1 MAALGRSVRALAALA
16 APARR
21 RSRALLL
28 SGSLLAAGSW
38 SQPGNAQEES
48 FEQGIAVGEWT
59 FRPIVQVRV
68 RGEYRRQP
76 FTTGGD
82 SYASTAPLA
91 HERSGDAPPRAGR
104 QPEASDGW
112 MVGERSRLGLDVQW
126 RALRAVVVLE
136 DARVLGIVPGAP
148 AELDAGGSGWF
159 GPFEA
164 YLGVRTGDVIDAA
177 GEGAAARPWAQPE
190 PTPDRPRELGAR
202 APAERRVAHD
212 WDLELRV
219 GRQAV
224 SWGDGRLLGRSDW
237 SHRGASLDAARLF
250 LEVGDFDVDALG
262 ALLAP
267 PGSVPPE
274 ATAGAGAEAGRFGSG
289 AQLYGLDVTWHA
301 LPELGA
307 ELTGLGRIVRD
318 PAPSALTPSD
328 VVVIDGRL
336 FGEHRGFRYA
346 AEGAYEL
353 GRVATYG
360 GVRGL
365 GAFAVAARASWLTAL
380 PGSFEFGLGGSYASG
395 QKAGS
400 TLDEP
405 VGRFD
410 PVLPE
415 VHEGH
420 GLMDAAAWSN
430 TIQAGG
436 FVGARPFDGGELE
449 LGFRFVGLAEP
460 TDRWITG
467 SLVPVG
473 AAADNESRVVGYE
486 PDLRFTIQPWDPVR
500 FEAGY
505 GLMVLGAGGRN
516 ALIAAGRGDHDT
528 AHFAYLQAELRA
540 P

>member
-1 MAALGRSVRALAALA
+1 MATVGRSVRALAALA
-16 APARR
+16 ARGRR
-21 RSRALLL
+21 GSRALLL
-28 SGSLLAAGSW
+28 AGALLGTGSAAQLAYG
-38 SQPGNAQEES
+38 QEEI
-48 FEQGIAVGEWT
+48 FDPGIAVGEWT
-59 FRPIVQVRV
+59 FRPIVQVRL

-177 GEGAAARPWAQPE
+177 GEGAQQRPSGAPE
-190 PTPDRPRELGAR
+190 RAFDRPGEPENR
-202 APAERRVAHD
+202 APVPRAVAHD

-237 SHRGASLDAARLF
+237 SYRGASLDAARLF
-250 LEVGDFDVDALG
+250 LRIGDFDVDALG
-262 ALLAP
+262 ALLGP

-274 ATAGAGAEAGRFGSG
+274 ATAGADGGGFGSG

-301 LPELGA
+301 LPELGV
-307 ELTGLGRIVRD
+307 ELTGLARVVRE
-318 PAPSALTPSD
+318 PTPSALTPSD
-328 VVVIDGRL
+328 TGVIDARL

-405 VGRFD
+405 VARFD

-430 TIQAGG
+430 SIQAGG

-460 TDRWITG
+460 SDRWITG

-473 AAADNESRVVGYE
+473 AASDNESRVVGYE
-486 PDLRFTIQPWDPVR
+486 PDLRFAIQPWEPVR

-528 AHFAYLQAELRA
+528 AHFAYLQAELRT